1 MNIKGCLFN
10 IHMHRQNQVLQ
21 LSKTQ
26 QPKISLGA
34 AIQIHKYL
42 ISLIIL
48 VCAVLVT
55 SAYPQDLTLSK
66 FIADTLVINLPADS
80 TLTAAGTSLPVFDSR
95 KTPGPI
101 LGIRQIKKYKYLPVD
116 QYLVLPESLS
126 AALGKHLSADIVRP
140 GDTLVIDH
148 ISLWYDGSPLFLKG
162 WTLNG
167 RTRLV
172 DGEGA
177 TLSDWQWEH
186 RVKKKRKQKAEDA
199 IGRLIG
205 KWMSAQARAL
215 NDDRSARGFS
225 PYRYRRQLMFR
236 VDTIILP
243 DGYILDG
250 RLSLDFPADQ
260 LDRYVRGAPGMNIYY
275 RKSSYHESIAVGCKE
290 QQWLIRL
297 SPSWLGRLN
306 FTYRV
311 GANSFNPDKFDYV
324 DWWNILL
331 VNIGLTAAVEY
342 RPRYHK
348 GLFAGA
354 GLHQAVNVLP
364 EVVPRYATGLLLTA
378 GVVLP

>member
-1 MNIKGCLFN
+1 M
-10 IHMHRQNQVLQ
+10 
-21 LSKTQ
+21 SKIQ
-26 QPKISLGA
+26 QPKIGLGT
-34 AIQIHKYL
+34 AIQAHKNL
-42 ISLIIL
+42 ILLIIL

-55 SAYPQDLTLSK
+55 GAYPQDFTFSK

-80 TLTAAGTSLPVFDSR
+80 TLTVAGTSLPVLDSR
-95 KTPGPI
+95 ETPGPL

-116 QYLVLPESLS
+116 QYLVLPQSLS
-126 AALGKHLSADIVRP
+126 AALGERLSADIAWP
-140 GDTLVIDH
+140 GDTLVIDY
-148 ISLWYDGSPLFLKG
+148 ISLWYDGSPMFLNG

-199 IGRLIG
+199 IGRLVGDWMEAQG
-205 KWMSAQARAL
+205 KAL
-215 NDDRSARGFS
+215 HAELPPATTS

-236 VDTIILP
+236 VDTIILL

-260 LDRYVRGAPGMNIYY
+260 LDRYIRGAPGMSIYY
-275 RKSSYHESIAVGCKE
+275 RKSSQHESIAVSCQE

-311 GANSFNPDKFDYV
+311 GANSFNPDEFDYV
-324 DWWNILL
+324 DWWNIFLIN
-331 VNIGLTAAVEY
+331 VGLTAAVEY

-354 GLHQAVNVLP
+354 GLHQAINVLP

>member
-1 MNIKGCLFN
+1 MLKV
-10 IHMHRQNQVLQ
+10 QQQ
-21 LSKTQ
+21 LTSPETAVQSNKYQSILTL
-26 QPKISLGA
+26 IVWA
-34 AIQIHKYL
+34 A
-42 ISLIIL
+42 L
-48 VCAVLVT
+48 VS
-55 SAYPQDLTLSK
+55 SASPQDFTFSK
-66 FIADTLVINLPADS
+66 FVADTLVINLPEDSSLIAADMP
-80 TLTAAGTSLPVFDSR
+80 LRVVDYR
-95 KTPGPI
+95 ETPGPF
-101 LGIRQIKKYKYLPVD
+101 LGIRQIKKWKYIPVD

-126 AALGKHLSADIVRP
+126 AALGRRLPADFTRP
-140 GDTLVIDH
+140 SDTLVIDN
-148 ISLWYDGSPLFLKG
+148 ISLWYDDSPLFLNG

-199 IGRLIG
+199 IGRLVGDWMEAQG
-205 KWMSAQARAL
+205 KAL
-215 NDDRSARGFS
+215 HAELPPATTS

-236 VDTIILP
+236 VDTIILL

-260 LDRYVRGAPGMNIYY
+260 LDRYIRGAPGMSIYY
-275 RKSSYHESIAVGCKE
+275 RKSSQHESIAVSCQE

-311 GANSFNPDKFDYV
+311 GANSFNPDEFDYV
-324 DWWNILL
+324 DWWNIFLIN
-331 VNIGLTAAVEY
+331 VGLTAAVEY

-354 GLHQAVNVLP
+354 GLHQAINVLP